1 MTTGVSTESRILGG
15 LWGVAVGDALGVPVE
30 FRSREDRERDPV
42 TDLRGYGTHNQPP
55 GTWSD
60 DTSLSLCTIDTLLHN
75 GEDFKTLG
83 QSFVRWLDAAIWTP
97 HGTVFDVGNTTADAI
112 RRLARGVPPFVAS
125 SDDELSNGNGS
136 LMRILPVAIW
146 FAARQAADVIEAAY
160 RFSALTHRH
169 PRSQVGCAIFCL
181 VARRLL
187 AGVDAVSAI
196 DDAWKDARDHA
207 NTEPLA
213 SELHSYSRISPASNL
228 KRLRVTDIRGSGYVV
243 DALEASLWCLL
254 NTRSFKQ
261 AVLRAV
267 NLGDDT
273 DTTGAITGALAGIR
287 YGLDA
292 IPADW
297 RARLARRDDLEKLF
311 NAFVVRVSGA
321 A

>member
-1 MTTGVSTESRILGG
+1 MSQDVSLQNRILGG

-30 FRSREDRERDPV
+30 FRSPKDRERDPV

-55 GTWSD
+55 STWSD
-60 DTSLSLCTIDTLLHN
+60 DTSLTLCTVDTLFQA
-75 GEDFKTLG
+75 GEDYQALG
-83 QSFVRWLDAAIWTP
+83 ESFVLWLDAKIWTP
-97 HGTVFDVGNTTADAI
+97 HDAVFDVGNATSDAI
-112 RRLARGVPPFVAS
+112 RRLARGVPPFEAGR
-125 SDDELSNGNGS
+125 DDELSNGNGS

-146 FAARQAADVIEAAY
+146 FAERQTADAVEAAH

-187 AGVDAVSAI
+187 AGVDAFSAI
-196 DDAWKDARDHA
+196 DAAWKDAIRHT
-207 NTEPLA
+207 NVEPFA
-213 SELHSYSRISPASNL
+213 SELRAYSRISVASDL
-228 KRLRVTDIRGSGYVV
+228 KRLRVAEIRGSGYVV

-254 NTRSFKQ
+254 STKSFKQ

-292 IPADW
+292 IPEDW

-311 NAFVVRVSGA
+311 NAFVARVRGA

>member
-1 MTTGVSTESRILGG
+1 VTTDVSAETRILGG

-30 FRSREDRERDPV
+30 FRSRKDREGDPV
-42 TDLRGYGTHNQPP
+42 ADLRGYGTHNQPP

-75 GEDFKTLG
+75 GEDYQTLG
-83 QSFVRWLDAAIWTP
+83 QSFVRWLDAEIWTP
-97 HGTVFDVGNTTADAI
+97 HGAVFDVGNTTADAI
-112 RRLARGVPPFVAS
+112 RRLARGVPPFEAGR
-125 SDDELSNGNGS
+125 DDELSNGNGS

-146 FAARQAADVIEAAY
+146 FAGRQTADAIEAAH

-181 VARRLL
+181 VVRRLL
-187 AGVDAVSAI
+187 AGLDAVSAI
-196 DDAWKDARDHA
+196 DDAWKDVSDYTNA
-207 NTEPLA
+207 EPFA
-213 SELHSYSRISPASNL
+213 SELRAYSRISPASSL
-228 KRLRVTDIRGSGYVV
+228 KGLRVAEIRGSGYVV

-254 NTRSFKQ
+254 NTKSFKQ

-273 DTTGAITGALAGIR
+273 DTSGAITGALAGIR

-297 RARLARRDDLEKLF
+297 RARLARRGDLEKLF
-311 NAFVVRVSGA
+311 NAFVARARRA